1 MTKPTTEELVDLLAQ
16 TRSMLGVN
24 MIAIMMIAKTIG
36 VDPYRLMDDAS
47 ALAVDEKAFRE
58 VFREFEQ

>member
-1 MTKPTTEELVDLLAQ
+1 MTKPTTGELVDLLAQ

>member
-1 MTKPTTEELVDLLAQ
+1 MTNATPEEVLEVIAQ
-16 TRSMLGVN
+16 TRQMLGTN

-36 VDPYRLMDDAS
+36 VDPYRLMDDAA
-47 ALAVDEKAFRE
+47 ALAMDEQAFHE

>member
-1 MTKPTTEELVDLLAQ
+1 MTKPTTDELVDLLAQ

>member
-1 MTKPTTEELVDLLAQ
+1 MTKPTTGELVDLLAR
-16 TRSMLGVN
+16 TRLMIGVN
-24 MIAIMMIAKTIG
+24 TIAIMMIAKTIG
-36 VDPYRLMDDAS
+36 VDPYRLMDDAQ